1 MDFFSLLNAVAT
13 LAVILGIG
21 FGSRKT
27 GLIDDAFSKKLSEFI
42 IKLGQPLLIIS
53 AMISIEFTKENL
65 LRGINCTILSFA
77 LHSFVGVIAL
87 VVSRFFREVNVK
99 KISAFAMIFANC
111 GFIGLPILQSIF
123 GEDGLFCGAFY
134 LIGFHIFVWTLGM
147 YILSRGRPD
156 IKFTPLKMVINHG
169 TVPCYIGI
177 LLFLLP
183 VEMPPFVKTTAGYFA
198 ELCTPISVMITGAL
212 IAKSN
217 LKELFG
223 DVKVYAVSTMKLLV
237 IPTVT
242 ALVLKLLGLDSF
254 YILFGT
260 VMTALPS
267 GAIVTMFGELYD
279 IDPKYASRIVGTTS
293 VLCIL
298 TLPLMVALAGLIAA
312 V

>member
-1 MDFFSLLNAVAT
+1 MDFLSLLNAVAT
-13 LAVILGIG
+13 LAVILAIG

-53 AMISIEFTKENL
+53 ALISIEFTRENL
-65 LRGINCTILSFA
+65 LRGINCTILSFILHTLVGAVA
-77 LHSFVGVIAL
+77 LLA
-87 VVSRFFREVNVK
+87 SRFFKGINVR

-134 LIGFHIFVWTLGM
+134 LIGFHIFVWTIGM
-147 YILSRGRPD
+147 FILSRQRPD
-156 IKFTPLKMVINHG
+156 IKFTPMKMLFNHG

-177 LLFLLP
+177 ILFLLP
-183 VEMPPFVKTTAGYFA
+183 IEMPPFVKTTAGYYA

-212 IAKSN
+212 IAKSS
-217 LKELFG
+217 LRELFG
-223 DVKVYAVSTMKLLV
+223 DVRVYVVSCLKLLV
-237 IPTVT
+237 IPTIT
-242 ALVLKLLGLDSF
+242 AVVLRLMGLDTF
-254 YILFGT
+254 YIVFGT

-298 TLPLMVALAGLIAA
+298 TLPVLVALAGLIASL
-312 V
+312 